1 MKIENVADLV
11 VETLQ
16 QVGVKRIYGVVGD
29 SLNALTESIRARGVI
44 DWVHVRH
51 EEVGAFAAGAE
62 SQLTGQIAV
71 CAGSCGP
78 GHVHLINGLFDCH
91 RSRTPVLAIAAHI
104 PSVEIG
110 SGYFQ
115 ETDPKALFAQCSHYC
130 ELVSDPSQLPFV
142 LENAM
147 RAAIGQ
153 GGVAVVIIPGDVALK
168 DAPVRAVS
176 PNAGLIPPKPMV
188 RPAEAELNAL
198 AELLDGS
205 SKITLLCGRGC
216 AGAHAELLQL
226 AEALKSPIV
235 HALGGKEHVEYDNPY
250 DVGMTG
256 LIGFSSG
263 YAAMHSCDTLLMLG
277 TDFPYKQF
285 YPANAKVAQV
295 DLRPHQLGRRTK
307 LDLGLV
313 GDVRDTITA
322 LLPKLGVK
330 SDRSWLDSSLKHY
343 AKARED
349 LDDLA
354 TGAPT
359 KGWFGLSSAKSPIHP
374 QYLTKLVSEAAA
386 DDTIFT
392 ADVGTPTIWAARYL
406 KMNGKRRL
414 LGSWVHGSMANA
426 MAQGIGAQAACPGRQ
441 VVSLSGDGG
450 FTMLMGDL
458 LTLRQEKLPLK
469 VVIYNNGS
477 LGFVEMEMKAAG
489 YLETGVA
496 LDNPDFAA
504 MARAVGLH
512 AVRVEDPAELES
524 AIRDVLAHDGPA
536 VLDVVVNR
544 QELSIPPKIDGQ
556 QVKGFSLYLL
566 RAVMS
571 GRGDSVLDLA
581 KTNII
586 R

>member
-1 MKIENVADLV
+1 MTIDTVADLV

-16 QVGVKRIYGVVGD
+16 QMGVRRIYGVVGD
-29 SLNALTESIRARGVI
+29 SLNALTESIRARGII
-44 DWVHVRH
+44 DWVPVRH
-51 EEVGAFAAGAE
+51 EEVGAFAAGAD
-62 SQLTGQIAV
+62 SQVTGRLAV

-91 RSRTPVLAIAAHI
+91 RTRTPVLAIAAHI
-104 PSVEIG
+104 PSSEIG

-130 ELVSDPSQLPFV
+130 ELVTDAAQLPFV
-142 LENAM
+142 LENAV

-153 GGVAVVIIPGDVALK
+153 GGVSVVIIPGDVAQQ
-168 DAPVRAVS
+168 DAPARAVS
-176 PNAGLIPPKPMV
+176 PNAGLLPPRPLV
-188 RPAEAELNAL
+188 RPADAELNAL
-198 AELLDGS
+198 AELLNGS
-205 SKITLLCGRGC
+205 SRITLLCGRGC
-216 AGAHAELLQL
+216 AGARADLMAL

-235 HALGGKEHVEYDNPY
+235 HALGGKDILEYDNPY

-263 YAAMHSCDTLLMLG
+263 YAAMMGCETLLMLG

-285 YPANAKVAQV
+285 YPKKAKVAQV
-295 DLRPHQLGRRTK
+295 DLRPHQLGRRTR

-313 GDVRDTITA
+313 GDVGDTIRA
-322 LLPKLGVK
+322 LLPKLAVK
-330 SDRSWLDSSLKHY
+330 SDRAWLDASLEHY
-343 AKARED
+343 AKAREG

-354 TGAPT
+354 TGVPE
-359 KGWFGLSSAKSPIHP
+359 KGWFGRKAGETPIHP
-374 QYLTKLVSEAAA
+374 QYLTKVLSEAATEDA
-386 DDTIFT
+386 IFT

-406 KMNGKRRL
+406 TMNGRRRL
-414 LGSWVHGSMANA
+414 IGSWVHGSMANA
-426 MAQGIGAQAACPGRQ
+426 MAQGLGAQAAQPGRQ

-458 LTLRQEKLPLK
+458 LTLRQKNLPLK
-469 VVIYNNGS
+469 VVVFNNGT

-489 YLETGVA
+489 FLETGVA

-504 MARAVGLH
+504 MARAAGIH
-512 AVRVEDPAELES
+512 AIRVEDPGELES
-524 AIRDVLAHDGPA
+524 AARDVLAHEGPA
-536 VLDVVVNR
+536 LLDVVVAR
-544 QELSIPPKIDGQ
+544 QELSIPPKVDGQ
-556 QVKGFSLYLL
+556 QVKGFSLYVL

-581 KTNII
+581 KTNLI